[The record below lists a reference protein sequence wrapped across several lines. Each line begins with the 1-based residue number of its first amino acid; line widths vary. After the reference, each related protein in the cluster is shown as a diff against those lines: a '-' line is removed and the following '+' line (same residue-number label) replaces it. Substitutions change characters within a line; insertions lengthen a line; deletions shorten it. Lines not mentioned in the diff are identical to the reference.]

1 MRSAAGPMFNSP
13 SSLLFISFSARRGGG
28 GAFHPARGGGA
39 GGRGLLSQG
48 AIVAVDVAL
57 KTSARLGGVVA
68 ISSTALPEDMLQSVV
83 GYEAPILGT
92 HGK

>member
-1 MRSAAGPMFNSP
+1 MVD
-13 SSLLFISFSARRGGG
+13 RGHWRLRDIFLMG
-28 GAFHPARGGGA
+28 F
-39 GGRGLLSQG
+39 SQG